1 MNKRIISV
9 FLLLLSL
16 LLIFTACNE
25 DREMNGQFKMRAKI
39 LAINNHIE
47 IEILEDEYNS
57 GILWVNYSNKTTLK
71 DNAGN
76 AITISNLKVGDQIE
90 IVYSGQVMMSYPG
103 QIVALQITL
112 L

>member
-1 MNKRIISV
+1 MNQ
-9 FLLLLSL
+9 
-16 LLIFTACNE
+16 
-25 DREMNGQFKMRAKI
+25 QFKMKAKI

-47 IEILEDEYNS
+47 IEILEDEYNN

-90 IVYSGQVMMSYPG
+90 IIYSGQVMMSYPG

>member
-1 MNKRIISV
+1 
-9 FLLLLSL
+9 
-16 LLIFTACNE
+16 
-25 DREMNGQFKMRAKI
+25 MNGQFKMRAKI

-57 GILWVNYSNKTTLK
+57 GILWVNYSNKTTFK
-71 DNAGN
+71 NNAGN
-76 AITISNLKVGDQIE
+76 AITISDLKVGDQIE
-90 IVYSGQVMMSYPG
+90 ITYSGQVMMSYPG